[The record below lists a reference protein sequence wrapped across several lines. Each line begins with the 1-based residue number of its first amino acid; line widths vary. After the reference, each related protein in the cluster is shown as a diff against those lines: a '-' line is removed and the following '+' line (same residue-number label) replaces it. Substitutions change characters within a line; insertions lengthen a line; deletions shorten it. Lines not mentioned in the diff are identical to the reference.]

1 MLAERST
8 SLRGEPGILR
18 RKGQSLNAGFVLCPF
33 TLSVTLTTEAS
44 QASSSPSGVIL
55 LQIDP
60 LVTESGVR
68 FYGTIFIKF
77 FETLQRK
84 ILLKTKPKTTKL
96 LTKKDNPPWYLIPSM
111 AQLWQMIPEN
121 PGQLYTE
128 KQWVFLCFS
137 TSPQKKHCSWNQW
150 FHLKEP
156 FPQGLCLKT
165 QAELET
171 KAGRGS

>member
-1 MLAERST
+1 MLAERGT

-44 QASSSPSGVIL
+44 QSSSSLSGVIL

-84 ILLKTKPKTTKL
+84 IPLKTKTKTKTTKL
-96 LTKKDNPPWYLIPSM
+96 LTKKDNPPGYLIPSM
-111 AQLWQMIPEN
+111 VQLWQIIPEN

-128 KQWVFLCFS
+128 KQ
-137 TSPQKKHCSWNQW
+137 
-150 FHLKEP
+150 
-156 FPQGLCLKT
+156 
-165 QAELET
+165 
-171 KAGRGS
+171 

>member
-1 MLAERST
+1 MLAERGT

-44 QASSSPSGVIL
+44 QASSSLSGVIL

-84 ILLKTKPKTTKL
+84 IPLKTKTKTKTTKL
-96 LTKKDNPPWYLIPSM
+96 LTKKDNPPGYLIPSM
-111 AQLWQMIPEN
+111 VQLWQIIPEN

-128 KQWVFLCFS
+128 KQ
-137 TSPQKKHCSWNQW
+137 
-150 FHLKEP
+150 
-156 FPQGLCLKT
+156 
-165 QAELET
+165 
-171 KAGRGS
+171 